1 MYNIVQTLIGHIS
14 RLWNNALLRFAPGR
28 IQSPLPIEMPT
39 PAFGT
44 SDDDWPGYEQKE
56 I

>member
-1 MYNIVQTLIGHIS
+1 MYSVIKSLFGHIS
-14 RLWNNALLRFAPGR
+14 RLWTNALMRIAPGR
-28 IQSPLPIEMPT
+28 VQAPLPVEMPT